1 MDEREDIVLEV
12 VEGVCI
18 RELDGQC
25 QPFRIIWVVLEVILK
40 TIDIRNLLCCPA
52 PQHVTKEV
60 PALDRWDNLM
70 ETIFLF
76 NHIGEQASCL
86 LENLD

>member
-1 MDEREDIVLEV
+1 MNERENIVLEV
-12 VEGVCI
+12 VEGICI
-18 RELDGQC
+18 RELDGQS
-25 QPFRIIWVVLEVILK
+25 QPLRVIWIVLEAVLK
-40 TIDIRNLLCCPA
+40 AIDAGLLLCCPA

-60 PALDRWDNLM
+60 PALDRRDNLM

-86 LENLD
+86 LENLE